1 MLIKIM
7 IWLKNK
13 LIINSLLENKIII
26 KLIISFSN
34 KNIKNLIRQDILKLN
49 IEKIIAHLNKIRGTR

>member
-1 MLIKIM
+1 ML
-7 IWLKNK
+7 WLKNK

>member
-13 LIINSLLENKIII
+13 LIINSLLDNKIII
-26 KLIISFSN
+26 KLIISLSN
-34 KNIKNLIRQDILKLN
+34 KNIKNLIRQKIKKIN

>member
-1 MLIKIM
+1 M

-13 LIINSLLENKIII
+13 LIINSLLDNKIII
-26 KLIISFSN
+26 KLIISLSN
-34 KNIKNLIRQDILKLN
+34 KNIKNLIRQKIKKIN